1 MPLSRRAALAGLA
14 APAWLAEAAA
24 AAPRN
29 GVLKISTIGLDTSDF
44 HRHTGS
50 IGVVQVIAESLT
62 SIAKDGSVVPFLAKS
77 WTVSD
82 DGRIYRFTLQEGVK
96 FHNGRVLNSTDI
108 AANITRIRDKV
119 RGGWL
124 TSTFKTVE
132 SLETPDART
141 VVLRLAQPFAPLL
154 NLLSEM
160 WVIAPESPGW
170 AEAVTQPICTG
181 PFVFSTWQPQ
191 VKLEAQ
197 AFADYWM
204 DGRPQVGALHFDL
217 SDLADASLAL
227 RAGDFHIATIP
238 VNKAET
244 VRRDPK
250 TEVVYRFDTGW
261 WFWSFNN
268 RKPRA
273 PFDNLLVRQAIGH
286 VMDKAA
292 LARIAGGSN
301 AVVGNQ
307 MVAPGNLYFNEAMHK
322 ADTYVKPDLAR
333 ARALL
338 AEAKVDPSK
347 VTIRAISSEGDNFV
361 VPSLQMIRQLG
372 FQIDHRAYDDLG
384 YQRALSA
391 YEWDFFPSSS
401 GPRAD
406 VYLRYVRL
414 MSDGPNPGLWGG
426 IQDAELDA
434 MVKAAVA
441 SPTLEARRGHYDAA
455 MQRVLDRCY
464 FFPICHA
471 RGAYGVRR
479 EVRGFIPGFTYSLH
493 GPDYGV
499 AGASLGA

>member
-1 MPLSRRAALAGLA
+1 MSLSRRSTIGLLASVPWFAQAARGAGT
-14 APAWLAEAAA
+14 
-24 AAPRN
+24 
-29 GVLKISTIGLDTSDF
+29 GILKISTIGLDTSDF

-50 IGVVQVIAESLT
+50 IGVVQVIAETLT

-77 WTVSD
+77 WTISE
-82 DGRIYRFTLQEGVK
+82 DGRTYRFTLQPGVK
-96 FHNGRVLNSTDI
+96 FHNGKVMTASDI
-108 AANITRIRDKV
+108 VANIERIRDKV
-119 RGGWL
+119 KGGWL

-132 SLETPDART
+132 NLEAPDNVT
-141 VVLRLAQPFAPLL
+141 VVLRLTQAFAPLL

-160 WVIAPESPGW
+160 WVVSPDSPGW
-170 AEAVTQPICTG
+170 NDSVTLPICTG
-181 PFVFSTWQPQ
+181 PFTFANWQPQ
-191 VKLEAQ
+191 VKLEAP
-197 AFADYWM
+197 AFAEYWM
-204 DGRPQVGALHFDL
+204 DGRPKVAGLHFDL

-227 RAGDFHIATIP
+227 RAGDFHIASIP
-238 VNKAET
+238 VNKENT
-244 VRRDPK
+244 VKNDPK

-268 RKPRA
+268 RKPKP
-273 PFDNLLVRQAIGH
+273 PFDDLRVREAIAH
-286 VMDKAA
+286 SMDKAA
-292 LARIAGGSN
+292 LARIAGGTS
-301 AVVGNQ
+301 AVVTNQ

-322 ADTYVKPDLAR
+322 ADRFIKPDLAR

-338 AEAKVDPSK
+338 AEAKVDPAK
-347 VTIRAISSEGDNFV
+347 VTIRAISSEGDIFV
-361 VPSLQMIRQLG
+361 GPSLQMIRALG

-426 IQDAELDA
+426 IQDPELDRL
-434 MVKAAVA
+434 VREAVA
-441 SPTLEARRGHYDAA
+441 SPDIAARRSKYDAA
-455 MQRVLDRCY
+455 MQRVLDHGY
-464 FFPICHA
+464 FYAICHA

-479 EVRGFIPGFTYSLH
+479 EVKSFVPGFTYSLH

-499 AGASLGA
+499 AAASIG

>member
-1 MPLSRRAALAGLA
+1 MSLSRRTTLAGIGM
-14 APAWLAEAAA
+14 APWLARAAG

-29 GVLKISTIGLDTSDF
+29 GVLKISTVGLDTSDF

-62 SIAKDGSVVPFLAKS
+62 SIVKDGSVIPFLAKS

-82 DGRIYRFTLQEGVK
+82 DGRTYSFTLQEGVR
-96 FHNGRVLNSTDI
+96 FHNGRVLNSADI

-124 TSTFKTVE
+124 TSTFKTIE
-132 SLETPDART
+132 ALETPDART
-141 VVLRLAQPFAPLL
+141 LVLRMAQPFAPLL
-154 NLLSEM
+154 NLLSEL

-170 AEAVTQPICTG
+170 AETVTQPIGTG
-181 PFVFSTWQPQ
+181 PFVFGTWQPQ
-191 VKLEAQ
+191 VKLEAP
-197 AFADYWM
+197 AFADYWVE
-204 DGRPQVGALHFDL
+204 GRPQMAGLHFDL

-227 RAGDFHIATIP
+227 RAGDFHIAAIP
-238 VNKAET
+238 VNKEET

-286 VMDKAA
+286 AMDKQA
-292 LARIAGGSN
+292 LARIGGGSN
-301 AVVGNQ
+301 AIIGNQ
-307 MVAPGNLYFNEAMHK
+307 MVAPGNLHFNEAMHK
-322 ADTYVKPDLAR
+322 DDAYAKPDLAR

-338 AEAKVDPSK
+338 AEAKVDPTK
-347 VTIRAISSEGDNFV
+347 VTIRAISSEGDSFV

-434 MVKAAVA
+434 MIKAAVA
-441 SPTLEARRGHYDAA
+441 SPSLAERRGHYDAA
-455 MQRVLDRCY
+455 MQRVIDRCY
-464 FFPICHA
+464 FFAICHA

-499 AGASLGA
+499 AGVSLGG